1 MAGTVVIPYKP
12 SDKQKLFHLSIA
24 NEVLYGG
31 AAGGGKSVAIVL
43 DGLKRCL
50 AYPGFRAYMFRRT
63 YRELEDTLITEAR
76 RWYPQEIASY
86 NIGRHEMSIA
96 NGSKVFFRH
105 CQSVANMYDYAGAE
119 MHGLYIDEL
128 TSFEQQI
135 YEFLKTRLRAR
146 LELGITPIIRCASNP
161 GNIGHGWVKQYFV
174 DAGPYGSMIP
184 HVVKSEVKGLRRTFT
199 TQYIPALAT
208 DNPHIT
214 DDYIFELEQ
223 KPDALRRALLL
234 GDWDAFEGQ
243 VFKEWTDDPEHY
255 QDRLH
260 THVIKPFQ
268 IPVNWPRV
276 MSFDHGYT
284 KPFSVGWWAVGPMGE
299 LYRYREWYG
308 CVPGRAN
315 KGIELSPRQIAEGIV
330 EREREEALDNITV
343 DRIADPAIFE
353 RSRGDSVAQ
362 QMEPTESRTG
372 IYFRKG
378 DNSRIAG
385 KMQLHERLRF
395 GQDGRPLLYVFDTC
409 RDFIRTIPTLPYDQ
423 TKTED
428 VDSDSEDHIYDET
441 RYALMSRPAPVRQI
455 VTIAPKP
462 FDPFSPPKRRF
473 A

>member
-1 MAGTVVIPYKP
+1 MANTVLIPYTP
-12 SDKQKLFHLSIA
+12 SAKQKLFHLSIA

-50 AYPGFRAYMFRRT
+50 QYPRSRGYMFRRT
-63 YRELEDTLITEAR
+63 YRELEDTLITEAL
-76 RWYPQEIASY
+76 RWYPKEIATY
-86 NIGRHEMSIA
+86 NIGRHEMSLI
-96 NGSKVFFRH
+96 NGSKIFFRH

-119 MHGLYIDEL
+119 IHWLYIDEL
-128 TSFEQQI
+128 TSFEQEI

-146 LELGITPIIRCASNP
+146 MELGITPVIRCASNP

-174 DAGPYGSMIP
+174 DAGPYGELLP
-184 HVVKSEVKGLRRTFT
+184 HVVHSKVKGIKRTFT

-223 KPDALRRALLL
+223 KPEALRRALLF
-234 GDWDAFEGQ
+234 GDWDAFDGQ
-243 VFKEWTDDPEHY
+243 VFTEWANNPDHYDDH
-255 QDRLH
+255 LN
-260 THVIKPFQ
+260 THVIRPFY
-268 IPVNWPRV
+268 IPENWPRI

-284 KPFSVGWWAVGPMGE
+284 KPFSVGWWAVGPRGE

-330 EREREEALDNITV
+330 EREMESEAPNNIPV

-362 QMEPTESRTG
+362 QMEPTETKTG

-378 DNSRIAG
+378 DNSRLAG
-385 KMQLHERLRF
+385 KMQLHERFRF
-395 GQDGRPLLYVFDTC
+395 GPDGRPALYVFDTC
-409 RDFIRTIPTLPYDQ
+409 KDFIRTIPTLPYDP
-423 TKTED
+423 KKPED
-428 VDSDSEDHIYDET
+428 INTDAEDHIYDET
-441 RYALMSRPAPVRQI
+441 RYCLMSRPAPVR
-455 VTIAPKP
+455 VFAPDQPKI
-462 FDPFSPPKRRF
+462 FTPFSPLRRR
-473 A
+473 